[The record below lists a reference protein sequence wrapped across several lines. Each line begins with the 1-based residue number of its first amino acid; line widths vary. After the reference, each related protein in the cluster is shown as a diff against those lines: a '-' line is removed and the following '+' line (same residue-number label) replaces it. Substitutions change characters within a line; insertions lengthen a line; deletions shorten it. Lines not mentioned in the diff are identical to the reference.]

1 MLMGGLL
8 MINIYTH
15 STYIDSKDLLVCVHP
30 EKKTPPHTD
39 IPKKKMIKR
48 RDKMPPLKY
57 NWDDTVERF
66 FKKKNLYQ

>member
-1 MLMGGLL
+1 MVSVLILG
-8 MINIYTH
+8 
-15 STYIDSKDLLVCVHP
+15 
-30 EKKTPPHTD
+30 TD
-39 IPKKKMIKR
+39 TSVSHILRTQASARGFSFKKMIKG

>member
-1 MLMGGLL
+1 

-48 RDKMPPLKY
+48 RTTDEEDRYDGRLIY
-57 NWDDTVERF
+57 GCNFR
-66 FKKKNLYQ
+66 